1 MQEFYGKLVADVIP
15 VSSPRAAELTKLLE
29 NTFRHVNI
37 ALVNEF
43 AIFAR
48 ELGIDIWEVAR
59 AASTKPFGF
68 MPFYPGPGVGGHCL
82 PIDPTYLSWHVQQA
96 TGRRFRFVEL
106 ANDINEQMPDY
117 VVERVMR
124 GLNALGRPVRGSRV
138 LLMGLAYK
146 KNSSDARESPAS
158 RIAPM
163 LSSLGA
169 QVSAVDSHVPRA
181 VSPLKSAA

>member
-1 MQEFYGKLVADVIP
+1 
-15 VSSPRAAELTKLLE
+15 
-29 NTFRHVNI
+29 
-37 ALVNEF
+37 
-43 AIFAR
+43 
-48 ELGIDIWEVAR
+48 
-59 AASTKPFGF
+59 

-158 RIAPM
+158 RSIAPM

-169 QVSAVDSHVPRA
+169 QVSAVDSHVPRDC
-181 VSPLKSAA
+181 LAAEVGRVILTSGQAQQRTPS